1 MRLLQQPRTSE
12 SYLEEEAMLQ
22 LSLPNKR
29 ILMVTDRTVA
39 AKT

>member
-22 LSLPNKR
+22 LSVPIER
-29 ILMVTDRTVA
+29 ILMLMSVD
-39 AKT
+39 